1 MIQMKSGG
9 RLVLTSDTRSIVHR
23 GEGAIR
29 VFHCGTNIGNTK
41 YDRCGWV
48 PKGVVVSGWHMN
60 DLFITLKPCYG
71 HCND

>member
-41 YDRCGWV
+41 YNN
-48 PKGVVVSGWHMN
+48 KYIANVSQHGR
-60 DLFITLKPCYG
+60 L
-71 HCND
+71 HCNMGLHVWVKNEV